1 MARKKYYFND
11 YTDRLICERY
21 DGTTDAIDQ
30 LAKSLNLPRWVVK
43 RRAQMLGLARPK
55 EKPWSQAEVDYLEAN
70 YHRLS
75 ILTLTRK
82 LKRSTT
88 AIALKA
94 KRLSIRKF
102 DEGYT
107 ARSLSQALGID
118 GHKVSRWVELGL
130 IKASRRHTARESDM
144 YLITDCAVRKFMLS
158 YPTEL
163 DLRHADPVWLVDV
176 LGRTGKGD

>member
-11 YTDRLICERY
+11 FTDRLICECY
-21 DGTTDAIDQ
+21 DGTTVAIDQ
-30 LAKSLNLPRWVVK
+30 LATSLNLPRWVVK
-43 RRAQMLGLARPK
+43 RRAQMLGLARIK
-55 EKPWSQAEVDYLEAN
+55 EKPWSPEEVDYLEAN

-88 AIALKA
+88 AISLKA
-94 KRLSIRKF
+94 KRLGIRKF

-107 ARSLSQALGID
+107 ACSLSQALGVD
-118 GHKVSRWVELGL
+118 SHKVSRWVELGL
-130 IKASRRHTARESDM
+130 IKASRRHTAREADV
-144 YLITDCAVRKFMLS
+144 YLITDRAVREFMLN

-163 DLRHADPVWLVDV
+163 DLRRADPVWLVDV
-176 LGRTGKGD
+176 LGRA